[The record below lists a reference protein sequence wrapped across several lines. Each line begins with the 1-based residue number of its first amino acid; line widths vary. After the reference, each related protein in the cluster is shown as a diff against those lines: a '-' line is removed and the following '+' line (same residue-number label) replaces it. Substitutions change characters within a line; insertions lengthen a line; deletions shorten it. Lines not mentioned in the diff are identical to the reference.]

1 LVSDYKER
9 VRIPSKKRTISQI
22 NAVLRVA
29 MWMSLG
35 ISASLILICAV
46 AYMSNSALFHLK
58 RVDVT
63 GNVNVKKDEVLTLLD
78 IELGDNILSWN
89 MNAARMRLQKHQ
101 WIKDITISRSFIPA
115 SLKVSI
121 VELRPIAT
129 LFLKD
134 RPYFISE
141 EGLVF
146 ASSPGPVYGLKVIA
160 TDHTR
165 ADMNQGLGQVIQG
178 AVRAA
183 ALIRSQGLEVQDA
196 FIEQGGLVDLRLK
209 NNVMLTIFGDITPVK
224 IIMAKRTLKELNP
237 PEGTVMDLRCDDK
250 VVLRNR
256 GMYGSKG

>member
-1 LVSDYKER
+1 MVSDYKER
-9 VRIPSKKRTISQI
+9 VRVPSKKRTISQI
-22 NAVLRVA
+22 NVILRTGI
-29 MWMSLG
+29 WMCLG
-35 ISASLILICAV
+35 LSGALIIICAV

-58 RVDVT
+58 RVEVT

-121 VELRPIAT
+121 VEHKPIAT

-134 RPYFISE
+134 RPYLISE

-146 ASSPGPVYGLKVIA
+146 ASSPGVFYGLKVNA
-160 TDHTR
+160 TDYTR
-165 ADMNQGLGQVIQG
+165 EDMIQGLGQIVQG

-183 ALIRSQGLEVQDA
+183 DLIRSQGLEVQDA

-209 NNVMLTIFGDITPVK
+209 KNVMLTIFGDITPVK
-224 IIMAKRTLKELNP
+224 ITMVKKTLKELNP

-256 GMYGSKG
+256 GIYGSKG

>member
-1 LVSDYKER
+1 MVSDYKER
-9 VRIPSKKRTISQI
+9 VRIPSKKKTISQI
-22 NAVLRVA
+22 NTILRTGI
-29 MWMSLG
+29 WICLG
-35 ISASLILICAV
+35 ISGALIIICAV

-63 GNVNVKKDEVLTLLD
+63 GTVNVKKDEVLTLLD

-121 VELRPIAT
+121 VEHRPVAT

-141 EGLVF
+141 EGFVF
-146 ASSPGPVYGLKVIA
+146 ASSPGPVFGLKVNA
-160 TDHTR
+160 TDYTR
-165 ADMNQGLGQVIQG
+165 ADMTQGLCQVVQS

-196 FIEQGGLVDLRLK
+196 SIEQGGLVDLRLK
-209 NNVMLTIFGDITPVK
+209 NNVMLTISGDITPVK
-224 IIMAKRTLKELNP
+224 ITMAKKTLKELNP
-237 PEGTVMDLRCDDK
+237 PEGSVMDLRCDDK

-256 GMYGSKG
+256 GVYGSKG